1 MGSELEAIISLAVI
15 GVIVMIL
22 LTAVFSFLSN
32 YLNEVNEAKERE
44 TRLKKY
50 QQEADEALL
59 EQSKAHKTNY
69 PEDFAKRIKE
79 TDKDFKVDFN
89 IELAGSIVKTEVVY
103 AE

>member
-32 YLNEVNEAKERE
+32 YFNDVNERKERE
-44 TRLKKY
+44 ARLKKY
-50 QQEADEALL
+50 EQEVDEALL
-59 EQSKAHKTNY
+59 AQAKTHRTNY
-69 PEDFAKRIKE
+69 PEDFANKIKQ
-79 TDKDFKVDFN
+79 TDKDFKVDFD